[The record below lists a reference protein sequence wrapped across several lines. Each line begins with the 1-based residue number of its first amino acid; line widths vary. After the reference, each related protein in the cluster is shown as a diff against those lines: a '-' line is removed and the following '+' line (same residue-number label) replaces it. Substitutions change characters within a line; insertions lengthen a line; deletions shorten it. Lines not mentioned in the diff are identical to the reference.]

1 MDGQST
7 LMLHRFRLAKERLV
21 IRQAWIRG
29 TDKLPFLI
37 WVSLRAWLQATSSIH
52 PKVIYYWALSSN
64 QFQSLDC
71 FHEFINASRSSAFPS
86 NLFWLHCVS
95 PILAMQYHVSRVPLH
110 SWAATE
116 DPLNNLFLPLKS
128 CEYVNRNIMND

>member
-7 LMLHRFRLAKERLV
+7 LMLHRFRLAEERSV

-37 WVSLRAWLQATSSIH
+37 WVSLQAWQQATSSIH

-64 QFQSLDC
+64 QLQSLDC
-71 FHEFINASRSSAFPS
+71 LHEFINAS
-86 NLFWLHCVS
+86 
-95 PILAMQYHVSRVPLH
+95 
-110 SWAATE
+110 
-116 DPLNNLFLPLKS
+116 
-128 CEYVNRNIMND
+128 